1 MCYAAIRFLDD
12 AWSGG
17 LDIEPGHRSIGV
29 PGSQCSQFFSYP
41 WSGEVVKSLG
51 IGFPLLSY
59 RSSATTSCLQC
70 LCPTPLERLTWD
82 AATCCWICLLLALD
96 FVDIPS
102 IQLTGHGFLE
112 HRGII
117 SACRSPSGNCM
128 ALLMH
133 YWGFGFVSFSLD
145 LVNIFLGFADFCH
158 KRNYRCI

>member
-1 MCYAAIRFLDD
+1 MLLYNFWTTLEVEALTSSRVIEASVYQAANAASSSHIL
-12 AWSGG
+12 G
-17 LDIEPGHRSIGV
+17 P
-29 PGSQCSQFFSYP
+29 
-41 WSGEVVKSLG
+41 VKSLG

-133 YWGFGFVSFSLD
+133 YWGFGFVSFSQD